1 MQMAMNSGSSA
12 NIADA
17 TWMCRAAA
25 WCHLRITKYAHAPMR
40 KVMVVAPSRPIRAM
54 SRSTAG
60 VTSVDV
66 SCCGT
71 NMSRSRPGAIISS
84 TISTLALRDFRGSGS
99 EDASTLASSA
109 VRRSF
114 SVMGD
119 LLMGDHRRFGP
130 PPASPCGVSGVR
142 SLAASMSASSS
153 PT

>member
-1 MQMAMNSGSSA
+1 MAMNSGSSA
-12 NIADA
+12 NMADA

-40 KVMVVAPSRPIRAM
+40 KVMVEAPSRPNRAM
-54 SRSTAG
+54 LRSTSG
-60 VTSVDV
+60 VTSDDV

-84 TISTLALRDFRGSGS
+84 TISTFALRVLRGSGS
-99 EDASTLASSA
+99 EDASTLAISA

-114 SVMGD
+114 LVT
-119 LLMGDHRRFGP
+119 GDHRRFGP

-142 SLAASMSASSS
+142 SLAASSSSSS